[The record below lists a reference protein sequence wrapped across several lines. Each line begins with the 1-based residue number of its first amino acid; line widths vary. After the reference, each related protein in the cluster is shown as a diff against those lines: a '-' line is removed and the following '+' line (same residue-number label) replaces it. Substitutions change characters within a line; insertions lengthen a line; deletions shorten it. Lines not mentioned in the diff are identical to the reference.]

1 MNQEDFLR
9 LLETLSKAGWDPQ
22 ICDTEIPIQHNPVYA
37 GNPNET
43 GDDHVEY
50 IKFPKALLSL
60 MPEIM
65 GNLMGPGAHSQS
77 AGRFDGG
84 CRSE

>member
-50 IKFPKALLSL
+50 IKFPKA
-60 MPEIM
+60 
-65 GNLMGPGAHSQS
+65 
-77 AGRFDGG
+77 
-84 CRSE
+84 